1 MVSSFVP
8 GTAGAAG
15 LGVDGRYARPSE
27 APKHEGASRDRLE
40 LSAAS
45 IRAAGDSVRDA
56 LMQVHSALALGHDA
70 QAMLVK
76 VQALAREGADAQAE
90 LDALLSSYGRR
101 VEAVLADG
109 ARVAF
114 GDAISVQA
122 EPDAPPVAIDGVD
135 LRLGGA
141 ISVDASAGADRAMLT
156 QAAQRSLEMLQVA
169 MGRLLDS
176 ARALEAHRGF
186 LDAAAGAAGVRHDL
200 DSDGARLLAL
210 HVRQALDGSGAPI
223 ANVEPQAVLALFR

>member
-15 LGVDGRYARPSE
+15 LGVDGRYARPTE
-27 APKHEGASRDRLE
+27 APKREGAPGDRVE
-40 LSAAS
+40 FSGAS

-76 VQALAREGADAQAE
+76 VQAHAREGAGAQAQ

-109 ARVAF
+109 ARVAA
-114 GDAISVQA
+114 GETISVQA
-122 EPDAPPVAIDGVD
+122 EPNASPLAIDGVD

-141 ISVDASAGADRAMLT
+141 ISVAASARADDAMLAE
-156 QAAQRSLEMLQVA
+156 AAQRSLDALQEA

-186 LDAAAGAAGVRHDL
+186 LDAAGAAGVRHDIET
-200 DSDGARLLAL
+200 DGARLLAL
-210 HVRQALDGSGAPI
+210 QVRQALDGSGAPI
-223 ANVEPQAVLALFR
+223 ANAEPQAVLALFR